1 MWELIKSNQRKS
13 ILLFS
18 GMGITLILLGY
29 LIGSTFYPDGGGVFG
44 ISIAIIIW
52 TVLSIVSVSAGSSL
66 ILSIS
71 KAQEVTPAVHQQ
83 LFNVVEEM
91 KIAAGLPTMPKVYI
105 INSEAMNA
113 FATGKDPAHSAVA
126 VTAGL
131 LSKLNRDELQGVIAH
146 EMSHILNRDTKFMT
160 YAAVML
166 GTIVII
172 SEIFIRGMF
181 YSGGGRRYSS
191 KSKDSG
197 QAQIIMLAVAILFA
211 ILAPI
216 MARLL
221 YFAIS
226 RKREYLADAS
236 GVRLTRYPEGLASAL
251 EKISQCTD
259 ELQSANKVTAAMYI
273 ANPLKKKGM
282 KLSDLTSTHPPIS
295 ERIRILRGMM
305 IGHGAS
311 FNDYQKSFSSV
322 RNSSSVIIPASGLA
336 EKNVVPLREAG
347 EKLTEQVSAADHK
360 RNMGNIMMAVNN
372 YSSITCQCG
381 MKIKIPPGF
390 GTNKPEVTCPKCGT
404 VHKVSF
410 AEQMGVK

>member
-13 ILLFS
+13 TFLFV
-18 GMGITLILLGY
+18 GMAVTLMALGY
-29 LIGSTFYPDGGGVFG
+29 LIGEAFIPDGGIFG
-44 ISIAIIIW
+44 LSIAIIIW
-52 TVLSIVSVSAGSSL
+52 TVLTIISVSAGSSL
-66 ILSIS
+66 VLSIS
-71 KAQEVTPAVHQQ
+71 KAKEVTPDVHQQ

-91 KIAAGLPTMPKVYI
+91 KLAAGLPAMPKVYI
-105 INSEAMNA
+105 IDSPAMNA
-113 FATGKDPAHSAVA
+113 FATGKNPSNSAVA

-131 LSKLNRDELQGVIAH
+131 LSKLNRDELQGVVAH

-172 SEIFIRGMF
+172 SEVFIRGMF
-181 YSGGGRRYSS
+181 YSGSGGRYSS
-191 KSKDSG
+191 KSKSSG
-197 QAQIIMLAVAILFA
+197 QGQIIILAIAILFA

-236 GVRLTRYPEGLASAL
+236 GARLTRYPEGLASAL
-251 EKISQCTD
+251 EKISNCTD

-305 IGHGAS
+305 YGAG
-311 FNDYQKSFSSV
+311 FMDYQKSFSALK
-322 RNSSSVIIPASGLA
+322 RSSASIIPPSGLKGG
-336 EKNVVPLREAG
+336 ETVPLRQPG
-347 EKLTEQVSAADHK
+347 EQMAEPLSAPEQK
-360 RNMGNIMMAVNN
+360 RNYGNIMMAVND
-372 YSSITCQCG
+372 YSLITCECG
-381 MKIKIPPGF
+381 LKIKIPPGF
-390 GTNKPEVTCPKCGT
+390 GMNKPEITCPRCGRKHL
-404 VHKVSF
+404 VESADKMSN
-410 AEQMGVK
+410 